1 MAIKNTIFNIIK
13 SLSMN
18 EKRYFKIYC
27 KQHVLNGQNKYVLL
41 FDLIDQQTDFN
52 DSSIKLELKKHKFST
67 NNLCY
72 DLYFWGIKK

>member
-1 MAIKNTIFNIIK
+1 MAIKHTIFNIIK

-41 FDLIDQQTDFN
+41 FDLIDQQTGFLFIVN
-52 DSSIKLELKKHKFST
+52 V
-67 NNLCY
+67 NNNN
-72 DLYFWGIKK
+72 FEIV